1 MTTTVAPMSVTTA
14 NPRRLVDKQP
24 FNRSLVFS
32 CAGHVFIH
40 MLTAY
45 FFVVVLAIEADWGM
59 PYAELIELWTLG
71 AFLVG
76 AAALPAGWLA
86 DRWGAGAMMAVF
98 FVGLGACTVLAGF
111 AGTPGALML
120 ALAGMGLFAAIYH
133 PVGIP
138 WLIRHSGSRRG
149 KILAVNGIFGSL
161 GAALAGVVAGGL
173 IDLAGWRVAY
183 VVPGVLCA
191 GTGLL
196 LMVASR
202 GDGSAD
208 ANVHA
213 QHEAQPSQHE
223 MLRVFGILLFTMF
236 CGGIIYHS
244 VQTALPKLFEIRVA
258 SPASMGALGV
268 GSLVAVVYTAAG
280 VMQLIGGH
288 LADRYPLRRVYVVAF
303 LVQAPLL
310 WMLGAAAGL
319 PLVVLSTLTVM
330 AGIGALPAENML
342 LARYTPA
349 RRHGVVFGLKFV
361 LAFGA
366 APLAVQLV
374 SMLTRHAHGFEWLF
388 LTLCGLSSAILI
400 AALLLPGAPLH
411 ATANPRPALD

>member
-1 MTTTVAPMSVTTA
+1 
-14 NPRRLVDKQP
+14 
-24 FNRSLVFS
+24 
-32 CAGHVFIH
+32 
-40 MLTAY
+40 
-45 FFVVVLAIEADWGM
+45 
-59 PYAELIELWTLG
+59 
-71 AFLVG
+71 
-76 AAALPAGWLA
+76 
-86 DRWGAGAMMAVF
+86 MMAVF

-111 AGTPGALML
+111 AGTPRALML

-138 WLIRHSGSRRG
+138 WLIRHSGSRCG

-173 IDLAGWRVAY
+173 IDLAGWRTAF

-191 GTGLL
+191 GTGVWL
-196 LMVASR
+196 VIASR
-202 GDGSAD
+202 RDGAAD
-208 ANVHA
+208 ANSHT
-213 QHEAQPSQHE
+213 QHHAQPSQHE
-223 MLRVFGILLFTMF
+223 MLRVFCILLFTMF
-236 CGGIIYHS
+236 CGGIIYHC

-258 SPASMGALGV
+258 SLAGMGALGV

-280 VMQLIGGH
+280 AMQLLGGH
-288 LADRYPLRRVYVVAF
+288 LADRYPLRRVYVIAF
-303 LVQAPLL
+303 LAQAPLL

-366 APLAVQLV
+366 APVAVQLV
-374 SMLTRHAHGFEWLF
+374 SMLTRHTHGFQWLF
-388 LTLCGLSSAILI
+388 LTLCALSSAILV
-400 AALLLPGAPLH
+400 AALLLPGAPPH